1 MKRYAVRLTGLFLLT
16 GILVS
21 LLAGCG
27 AQPGYQVMSLAEGM
41 ELVKR
46 ESNALLVD
54 VRTEEEY
61 AEKHIPGAILLPI
74 EEIKEGKVEALSDKE
89 QPIFLYCYTGRRAED
104 SAALLSKFGYTNLYA
119 IGGIIE
125 WDGPVNT
132 GLEP

>member
-27 AQPGYQVMSLAEGM
+27 AQPGYQVMSLAEVM

-61 AEKHIPGAILLPI
+61 TEKHIPGAILLPI
-74 EEIKEGKVEALSDKE
+74 EEIKEGNIEVLSDKE

-104 SAALLSKFGYTNLYA
+104 SAALLSKRGYTHLYA